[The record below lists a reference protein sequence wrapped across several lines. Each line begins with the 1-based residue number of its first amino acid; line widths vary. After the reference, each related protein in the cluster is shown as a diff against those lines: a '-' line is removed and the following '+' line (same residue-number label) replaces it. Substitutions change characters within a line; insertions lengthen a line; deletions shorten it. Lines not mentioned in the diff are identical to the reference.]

1 MQITES
7 RSSHEL
13 CSMLMATD
21 MQKPGPESINAASV
35 ALIGPHRGRREAL
48 TTAFVGLHPL
58 TTGEF
63 AAYPR
68 LGDVSSINLADYDVV
83 IVDLDEDPEQALEAV
98 EKICAANAS
107 VTVMV
112 YARTADPDLLVRS
125 MRAGAREFLSGPVVQ
140 IDVAEALSRASSRR
154 QESRRQKKIAG
165 KLLVFAG
172 AKGGAGVTTIAG
184 NFAISLAKESGGSV
198 ALADLDPTLG
208 DAAVGLGVAAQ
219 FTIVDA
225 LQNASRLDADF
236 VSSLLAKH
244 SSGLSVLAGPD
255 KYNASPLQPESVG
268 KLLRILREQFA
279 YVVVDAGVDSGQL
292 YRMIFEMA
300 DTVYLVAQVSVP
312 ELRNSHRLISEY
324 FGEESRSTKL
334 EVVLNRF
341 QARTLEI
348 DEAGITRAL
357 MRPAKWKI
365 PNDYAAARNAQ
376 NTATPLALQD
386 KPISRAI
393 AEMAKAAC
401 GRAPSPVKKRRFAL
415 FG

>member
-1 MQITES
+1 
-7 RSSHEL
+7 
-13 CSMLMATD
+13 MLMATE
-21 MQKPGPESINAASV
+21 MENPGSASANTLSV

-48 TTAFVGLHPL
+48 MAAFAGLHPIA
-58 TTGEF
+58 TGEF
-63 AAYPR
+63 AAYPH
-68 LGDVSSINLADYDVV
+68 LAAVSSINLADYDVA
-83 IVDLDEDPEQALEAV
+83 IVDLDENPEQALEAV
-98 EKICAANAS
+98 EKLCAANAS

-112 YARTADPDLLVRS
+112 YARQADADLLVRS
-125 MRAGAREFLSGPVVQ
+125 MRAGAREFLSGPLVQ
-140 IDVAEALSRASSRR
+140 SDIAEALARASSRR
-154 QESRRQKKIAG
+154 QESRRQKKVSG

-172 AKGGAGVTTIAG
+172 AKGGAGVTTIAS
-184 NFAISLAKESGGSV
+184 NFAISLAKEGGGSV
-198 ALADLDPTLG
+198 ALADLDPALG

-225 LQNASRLDADF
+225 LKNASRLDADF

-244 SSGLSVLAGPD
+244 SSGLSVLSGPD
-255 KYNASPLQPESVG
+255 KYNASPLQPEIVG

-292 YRMIFEMA
+292 YRMMFEMA
-300 DTVYLVAQVSVP
+300 DTIYLVAQVSVP

-324 FGEESRSTKL
+324 FGEESGSTKL

-341 QARTLEI
+341 QARALEI
-348 DEAGITRAL
+348 DEAGITKAL
-357 MRPAKWKI
+357 MRPAKWRI

-386 KPISRAI
+386 GPISRAI

-401 GRAPSPVKKRRFAL
+401 GRAPGPVKKRRFAL

>member
-1 MQITES
+1 
-7 RSSHEL
+7 
-13 CSMLMATD
+13 MLMATD
-21 MQKPGPESINAASV
+21 MQKPESESVALSV

-48 TTAFVGLHPL
+48 ETACAGFHPM

-68 LGDVSSINLADYDVV
+68 LGDAPSINLADYDVA

-107 VTVMV
+107 ITVMV
-112 YARTADPDLLVRS
+112 YARTADGTLLVRS
-125 MRAGAREFLSGPVVQ
+125 MRAGAREFLSGPIVQ
-140 IDVAEALSRASSRR
+140 SDIAEALARASSRR
-154 QESRRQKKIAG
+154 QESRRQKKVSG

-172 AKGGAGVTTIAG
+172 AKGGGGVTTIAS

-198 ALADLDPTLG
+198 ALVDLDPALG
-208 DAAVGLGVAAQ
+208 DAAVGLGVTAQ
-219 FTIVDA
+219 FTILDA
-225 LQNASRLDADF
+225 LKNASRLDADF

-255 KYNASPLQPESVG
+255 QYNASPLQSESVG

-324 FGEESRSTKL
+324 FGEESGSTKL

-341 QARTLEI
+341 QTRALDI
-348 DEAGITRAL
+348 DEAGITKAL
-357 MRPAKWKI
+357 MRPVKWRI
-365 PNDYAAARNAQ
+365 PNDYTAARNAQ

-386 KPISRAI
+386 GPISRAI

-401 GRAPSPVKKRRFAL
+401 GRAPGPIKKKRFAL